1 MSAQPNPL
9 RIGGFVI
16 GAVAL
21 ILGGVVAFGS
31 ADFFKRRVE
40 FVAYFPG
47 SVTGLREGAA
57 VAFRGVPIGTVTR
70 ITARY
75 DPADMSVQIPVYFEL
90 VEGSFDVAG
99 DLDIAD
105 AEAEVRKLID
115 AGLRAQLVPQ
125 SFVTGQLYVQLA
137 IRPNTP
143 ADFRRAGDGDIV
155 EVPTL
160 PSTIDVLDAQLR
172 SLFGTGD
179 GGGLDEVVGKLDRL
193 VSAEN
198 VDAVGR
204 ILTNLEAFTDTVG
217 ERQRDI
223 AALVRDGRAAVQGI
237 DAAVGDA
244 QSLMEDARAAVQE
257 IGTIAAD
264 LQDADTGLPTVVAGA
279 RDAAGSLAR
288 MADQIN
294 AAVAENRPGLRDF
307 SEDTLPAIDGL
318 VLDLE
323 QLAQR
328 LNRVAEQLERDP
340 PGFFFGRR
348 QREGIR

>member
-9 RIGGFVI
+9 RIGAFVI

-21 ILGGVVAFGS
+21 ILGGIVAFAS
-31 ADFFKRRVE
+31 ADFFKRRVD

-57 VAFRGVPIGTVTR
+57 VAFRGVPVGTVTH

-75 DPADMSVQIPVYFEL
+75 DPADRSVQIPVYFEL
-90 VEGSFDVAG
+90 IEGSFDVAG
-99 DLDIAD
+99 DLDIED
-105 AEAEVRKLID
+105 AVAEVRQLID

-125 SFVTGQLYVQLA
+125 SFVTGQLYVQLT
-137 IRPNTP
+137 IRPDTP
-143 ADFRRAGDGDIV
+143 ADFRRGGDGDIV

-172 SLFGTGD
+172 SLFGSGD
-179 GGGLDEVVGKLDRL
+179 SGGFDEVVANLDRL
-193 VSAEN
+193 ASAEN

-204 ILTNLEAFTDTVG
+204 ILANFEAFTETLGD
-217 ERQRDI
+217 RQRDL
-223 AALVRDGRAAVQGI
+223 AALVRDGRAAVQGVDTAVA
-237 DAAVGDA
+237 DATTLVA
-244 QSLMEDARAAVQE
+244 DARAAVQE
-257 IGTIAAD
+257 VGTIAAD
-264 LQDADTGLPTVVAGA
+264 LQDPETGLPTVVAGA
-279 RDAAGSLAR
+279 RDAAQSLAR

-294 AAVAENRPGLRDF
+294 NAVAENRPGLRDF